1 MRSSWELFRDVRAE
15 SASAST
21 KGLRGPVTT
30 MWPESDS
37 ASSAALGAR
46 RAVKDFEDAPLDPAQ
61 LERLCA
67 SVRRADIDLWP
78 GHQET
83 SPLRVLVAVR
93 NVDGLSTGVHEH
105 VDGRLELL
113 AAVDDQ
119 EFLDGLVLQP
129 EFAAASA
136 IVVVAGSLAAAV
148 EADGEHGYRLLLE
161 RAGAACQTA
170 WLSAVGQGLDGCIF
184 AGLLPSG
191 LASLVGFD
199 GYYSTQLLAFAVG
212 HERSAERR
220 AD

>member
-15 SASAST
+15 SAAASST
-21 KGLRGPVTT
+21 RAEQGPTT
-30 MWPESDS
+30 TTWPVSDS
-37 ASSAALGAR
+37 ASSAGLGAR

-67 SVRRADIDLWP
+67 SVRRADLDLWP
-78 GHQET
+78 GAPQA

-93 NVDGLSTGVHEH
+93 NVDSLRPGVHEH
-105 VDGRLELL
+105 LDGGLQLL
-113 AAVDDQ
+113 APVDDE

-148 EADGEHGYRLLLE
+148 AVDGEHGYRLLLE

-191 LASLVGFD
+191 LAALLGFD

-212 HERSAERR
+212 HERA
-220 AD
+220 ADR